1 MLTINS
7 QEFLKLTNEEKA
19 KTLKNIVLGNV
30 KYIDTNKQILSKQ
43 EKHIPTIQ
51 EDKEMSKYHNKKV
64 TVDNYVLDSIAESK
78 RYKELFLL

>member
-43 EKHIPTIQ
+43 EKHIPTI
-51 EDKEMSKYHNKKV
+51 
-64 TVDNYVLDSIAESK
+64 
-78 RYKELFLL
+78 

>member
-30 KYIDTNKQILSKQ
+30 KY
-43 EKHIPTIQ
+43 
-51 EDKEMSKYHNKKV
+51 
-64 TVDNYVLDSIAESK
+64 
-78 RYKELFLL
+78 RYKQTDFK